1 MRCFWK
7 LTFASL
13 VALVPFGSARAEVL
27 GEELIPR
34 SAVEIAESEEIE
46 MKLFSDEE
54 LRKALTASPVP
65 HEFDA
70 DDSAIELV
78 QREEP
83 FAGTT
88 PEEQVLRQRVA
99 QAQQQQVGA
108 YAPRAYSYNQP
119 GYAGANSLLPG
130 YGGYGFGGFATG
142 ANTNKRLFISY
153 SQTADYVTNLALP
166 IAITP
171 NTTTFA
177 TRKND
182 AQFQSN
188 VFAQYRI
195 YSDDIQSLTTGF
207 NFYQSLH
214 PSVEQLD
221 LTVYTS
227 LTQYTRRLT
236 DRLTAFSYYNYS
248 YYLLDHNKF
257 LNANNYGG
265 GFAFQKDRTVNW
277 IFNMN
282 LSNNGYYFIPA
293 QDSDTTVAQ
302 IQRYKYFGRGLTQYV
317 FGGYAYGYNDAV
329 YNGFSY
335 NLHNFFVGY
344 GKNFGTNLRNQFL
357 TYGSY
362 GYYGFKGTD
371 PIDNVIR
378 QDSIYSLTSRLAR
391 QIGPHSTIFAQYTY
405 FNSDSNVAR
414 QDFDSHL
421 VSIGGLLY
429 W

>member
-7 LTFASL
+7 LTLAAL
-13 VALVPFGSARAEVL
+13 VAICPLESARAEVL
-27 GEELIPR
+27 GEDLIPR
-34 SAVEIAESEEIE
+34 SGVEFAESEEVQ
-46 MKLFSDEE
+46 MRLFSDEE
-54 LRKALTASPVP
+54 LAKSLDASLVP
-65 HEFDA
+65 HTFDA
-70 DDSAIELV
+70 DGPSVELV

-99 QAQQQQVGA
+99 QAQGQAQQGA
-108 YAPRAYSYNQP
+108 YTPRAYSYNQP

-130 YGGYGFGGFATG
+130 YGGYGFGGFNTG
-142 ANTNKRLFISY
+142 TNSNKRLFISV

-166 IAITP
+166 LAITP
-171 NTTTFA
+171 LNVPV
-177 TRKND
+177 RKND

-195 YSDDIQSLTTGF
+195 YGDDIQSITTGF

-221 LTVYTS
+221 LTAYTS

-236 DRLTAFSYYNYS
+236 DRLTAFNYYNYT
-248 YYLLDHNKF
+248 YYLLDHDKF
-257 LNANNYGG
+257 LNANNFGG
-265 GFAFQKDRTVNW
+265 GFAFQKDRTTNW

-282 LSNNGYYFIPA
+282 YANNGYYVFPA

-302 IQRYKYFGRGLTQYV
+302 LQRYKYFGRNLTQYW
-317 FGGYAYGYNDAV
+317 FGGYAYGYNNAV
-329 YNGFSY
+329 FNGFSY
-335 NLHNFFVGY
+335 NLHNLFLGY
-344 GKNFGTNLRNQFL
+344 GKNFGSDLRNQFL

-362 GYYGFKGTD
+362 GYYGFKGPD
-371 PIDNVIR
+371 PIAGFPR
-378 QDSIYSLTSRLAR
+378 QDSIYTLTTRLAR
-391 QIGPHSTIFAQYTY
+391 NLGPHSTVFAQYSY
-405 FNSDSNVAR
+405 FSSDSNVDR
-414 QDFDSHL
+414 QNFDSHL
-421 VSIGGLLY
+421 VSVGGLLY

>member
-7 LTFASL
+7 PAFAAL
-13 VALVPFGSARAEVL
+13 LALVPFDSARAEIL

-34 SAVEIAESEEIE
+34 SAVEIAESEEIQ

-54 LRKALTASPVP
+54 LAKALTASPVP
-65 HEFDA
+65 HAFDA
-70 DDSAIELV
+70 DESAIELV

-99 QAQQQQVGA
+99 QAQQQQSGA
-108 YAPRAYSYNQP
+108 YSPRAYSYNQP

-130 YGGYGFGGFATG
+130 YGGYGFGGFSTG
-142 ANTNKRLFISY
+142 TNPNKRFFVSY

-166 IAITP
+166 LALTP
-171 NTTTFA
+171 LNVPV
-177 TRKND
+177 RKND

-188 VFAQYRI
+188 VFAQYRL
-195 YSDDIQSLTTGF
+195 YADDVQSLTTGF

-221 LTVYTS
+221 LTAYTS
-227 LTQYTRRLT
+227 ITQYTRRLT
-236 DRLTAFSYYNYS
+236 DRLTAYSYYNYS
-248 YYLLDHNKF
+248 YYLLDHTKF
-257 LNANNYGG
+257 LNANNFGG

-282 LSNNGYYFIPA
+282 LANNGYYLFPA
-293 QDSDTTVAQ
+293 QDADTSVFQ
-302 IQRYKYFGRGLTQYV
+302 LQRYKYFGRDLTNYW
-317 FGGYAYGYNDAV
+317 FGGYAYGYNNAV

-344 GKNFGTNLRNQFL
+344 GKNFGYQLRNQFL

-362 GYYGFKGTD
+362 GYYGFKGID
-371 PIDNVIR
+371 PFDPAGVRR
-378 QDSIYSLTSRLAR
+378 QDSIYTLTTRLAHTL
-391 QIGPHSTIFAQYTY
+391 GPHSTIFAQYTY
-405 FNSDSNVAR
+405 FSSDSNVAR
-414 QDFDSHL
+414 QNFDSHL